1 MGLKDKL
8 KNLLDRKSEVET
20 NDSKLEE
27 SESEHN
33 EAEFLLLAEDIKNQ
47 IFDELVNQE
56 LEVESNVE
64 PVLVSEYDVG
74 EVDIEQLIVDESI
87 MTNHTEMNVIEHKSL
102 DEIIEHLE
110 GAEIIGDLPEE
121 VSLSGFQ
128 PDIWFLMHCVTV

>member
-20 NDSKLEE
+20 NDSALEE

-33 EAEFLLLAEDIKNQ
+33 EAEFLLLTEDIKNQ

-74 EVDIEQLIVDESI
+74 EVDIEQLSVDESI
-87 MTNHTEMNVIEHKSL
+87 MTNHTEMNVIEHESL

-121 VSLSGFQ
+121 VSL
-128 PDIWFLMHCVTV
+128 

>member
-33 EAEFLLLAEDIKNQ
+33 EAEFLLLTEDIKNQ

-74 EVDIEQLIVDESI
+74 EVEIEQLIVDESI

-121 VSLSGFQ
+121 VSL
-128 PDIWFLMHCVTV
+128 

>member
-56 LEVESNVE
+56 LEVDSNVE

-74 EVDIEQLIVDESI
+74 EVEIEQLIVDESI

-121 VSLSGFQ
+121 VSL
-128 PDIWFLMHCVTV
+128 

>member
-8 KNLLDRKSEVET
+8 KNLLDRKSGVET

-56 LEVESNVE
+56 PEVDSNVE

-121 VSLSGFQ
+121 VSL
-128 PDIWFLMHCVTV
+128 

>member
-8 KNLLDRKSEVET
+8 RDLLDRKSEVEN
-20 NDSKLEE
+20 NDSMLEE
-27 SESEHN
+27 SESEQN

-47 IFDELVNQE
+47 IFDELVNQKI
-56 LEVESNVE
+56 EVEPNIE

-74 EVDIEQLIVDESI
+74 EVDVEQLIVDESA

-121 VSLSGFQ
+121 VSL
-128 PDIWFLMHCVTV
+128 

>member
-33 EAEFLLLAEDIKNQ
+33 EAEFLLLTEDIKNQ

-102 DEIIEHLE
+102 DEIIEYLE

-121 VSLSGFQ
+121 VSL
-128 PDIWFLMHCVTV
+128 

>member
-8 KNLLDRKSEVET
+8 RDLLDRKSEVET
-20 NDSKLEE
+20 NDSMLEE
-27 SESEHN
+27 SESEQN

-47 IFDELVNQE
+47 IFDELVNQKI
-56 LEVESNVE
+56 EVEPNIE

-74 EVDIEQLIVDESI
+74 EVDVEQLIVDESA

-121 VSLSGFQ
+121 VSL
-128 PDIWFLMHCVTV
+128 

>member
-8 KNLLDRKSEVET
+8 KNLLDRKSGVET

-121 VSLSGFQ
+121 VSL
-128 PDIWFLMHCVTV
+128 

>member
-8 KNLLDRKSEVET
+8 KNLLDRKSGVET

-56 LEVESNVE
+56 LEVDSNVE
-64 PVLVSEYDVG
+64 PVLISEYDVG
-74 EVDIEQLIVDESI
+74 EVDIEQLSVDESI

-121 VSLSGFQ
+121 VSL
-128 PDIWFLMHCVTV
+128 

>member
-8 KNLLDRKSEVET
+8 KNLLDRKSGVET

-56 LEVESNVE
+56 LEVDSNVG

-74 EVDIEQLIVDESI
+74 EVDIEQLSVDQSI

-121 VSLSGFQ
+121 VSL
-128 PDIWFLMHCVTV
+128 

>member
-1 MGLKDKL
+1 MGLKDKI

-27 SESEHN
+27 SESEYN

-56 LEVESNVE
+56 LEIESNVE

-74 EVDIEQLIVDESI
+74 EVDIEQLSVDESI

-121 VSLSGFQ
+121 VSL
-128 PDIWFLMHCVTV
+128 

>member
-74 EVDIEQLIVDESI
+74 EVEIEQLIVDESI

-121 VSLSGFQ
+121 VSL
-128 PDIWFLMHCVTV
+128 

>member
-121 VSLSGFQ
+121 VSL
-128 PDIWFLMHCVTV
+128 

>member
-8 KNLLDRKSEVET
+8 RDLLDRKSEVET
-20 NDSKLEE
+20 NDFKLEE

-56 LEVESNVE
+56 LEVESNIE

-74 EVDIEQLIVDESI
+74 EVDIGQLIVDESA
-87 MTNHTEMNVIEHKSL
+87 MTNHTEMNVIEHNSL

-121 VSLSGFQ
+121 VSL
-128 PDIWFLMHCVTV
+128 

>member
-8 KNLLDRKSEVET
+8 KNLLDRKSGVET

-33 EAEFLLLAEDIKNQ
+33 EAEFMLLAEDIKNQ

-56 LEVESNVE
+56 LEVDSNVE

-74 EVDIEQLIVDESI
+74 EVDIEQLSVDESI

-121 VSLSGFQ
+121 VSL
-128 PDIWFLMHCVTV
+128 

>member
-8 KNLLDRKSEVET
+8 KNLLDRKSGVET

-74 EVDIEQLIVDESI
+74 EVEIEQLIVDESI

-121 VSLSGFQ
+121 VSL
-128 PDIWFLMHCVTV
+128 

>member
-8 KNLLDRKSEVET
+8 KNLLDRKSGVET

-56 LEVESNVE
+56 LEVDSNVE

-74 EVDIEQLIVDESI
+74 EVEIEQLIVDESI

-121 VSLSGFQ
+121 VSL
-128 PDIWFLMHCVTV
+128 

>member
-8 KNLLDRKSEVET
+8 RDLLDRKSEVEN
-20 NDSKLEE
+20 NDSKPEE

-33 EAEFLLLAEDIKNQ
+33 EAEFLLLAEEIKNQ

-56 LEVESNVE
+56 IEVEPNIE

-74 EVDIEQLIVDESI
+74 EVDVEQLIVDDSA

-121 VSLSGFQ
+121 VSL
-128 PDIWFLMHCVTV
+128 

>member
-8 KNLLDRKSEVET
+8 KNLLDRKSGVDT

-56 LEVESNVE
+56 LEVDSNVE
-64 PVLVSEYDVG
+64 PLLVSEYDVG
-74 EVDIEQLIVDESI
+74 EVDIEQLSVDESI

-121 VSLSGFQ
+121 VSL
-128 PDIWFLMHCVTV
+128 

>member
-8 KNLLDRKSEVET
+8 KNLLDRKSGVET
-20 NDSKLEE
+20 NDSKPEE

-74 EVDIEQLIVDESI
+74 EVEIEQLIVDESI

-121 VSLSGFQ
+121 VSL
-128 PDIWFLMHCVTV
+128 

>member
-8 KNLLDRKSEVET
+8 RDLLDRKSEVET
-20 NDSKLEE
+20 EDSNLEE
-27 SESEHN
+27 PKSEHN
-33 EAEFLLLAEDIKNQ
+33 EAKFLLLVEDIRNQ

-56 LEVESNVE
+56 LEVESNIE

-74 EVDIEQLIVDESI
+74 EVDIGQLIVDESA

-121 VSLSGFQ
+121 VSL
-128 PDIWFLMHCVTV
+128 

>member
-8 KNLLDRKSEVET
+8 RDLLDRKSEVEN

-56 LEVESNVE
+56 IEVDSNVE
-64 PVLVSEYDVG
+64 PVLISNMM
-74 EVDIEQLIVDESI
+74 S
-87 MTNHTEMNVIEHKSL
+87 
-102 DEIIEHLE
+102 
-110 GAEIIGDLPEE
+110 
-121 VSLSGFQ
+121 
-128 PDIWFLMHCVTV
+128 

>member
-8 KNLLDRKSEVET
+8 KNLLDRKSGVET

-47 IFDELVNQE
+47 VFDELVNQE
-56 LEVESNVE
+56 LEVDSNVE

-74 EVDIEQLIVDESI
+74 EVDIEQLSVDESI

-121 VSLSGFQ
+121 VSL
-128 PDIWFLMHCVTV
+128 

>member
-8 KNLLDRKSEVET
+8 RDLLDRKSEVET
-20 NDSKLEE
+20 NDFKLEE

-56 LEVESNVE
+56 LEVESNIE

-74 EVDIEQLIVDESI
+74 EVDIGQLIVDESA

-121 VSLSGFQ
+121 VSL
-128 PDIWFLMHCVTV
+128 

>member
-8 KNLLDRKSEVET
+8 KNLLDRKSGVET

-56 LEVESNVE
+56 LEAESNVE

-74 EVDIEQLIVDESI
+74 EVDIEQLSVDESI

-121 VSLSGFQ
+121 VSL
-128 PDIWFLMHCVTV
+128 

>member
-33 EAEFLLLAEDIKNQ
+33 EAEFLLLTEDIKNQ

-121 VSLSGFQ
+121 VSL
-128 PDIWFLMHCVTV
+128 

>member
-8 KNLLDRKSEVET
+8 RDLLDRKSEVEN

-56 LEVESNVE
+56 IEVEPNIE

-74 EVDIEQLIVDESI
+74 EVDVEQLIVDESA

-121 VSLSGFQ
+121 VSL
-128 PDIWFLMHCVTV
+128 

>member
-8 KNLLDRKSEVET
+8 RALLDRKSEVET
-20 NDSKLEE
+20 NYSKLEE
-27 SESEHN
+27 SESQHN

-56 LEVESNVE
+56 VEVESKSE

-74 EVDIEQLIVDESI
+74 EVDIEQLITDESA

-121 VSLSGFQ
+121 VSL
-128 PDIWFLMHCVTV
+128 

>member
-8 KNLLDRKSEVET
+8 KNLLDRKSGVET

-74 EVDIEQLIVDESI
+74 EVDIEQLSVDESI

-121 VSLSGFQ
+121 VSL
-128 PDIWFLMHCVTV
+128 

>member
-8 KNLLDRKSEVET
+8 KNLLDRKSGVET

-56 LEVESNVE
+56 LEVDSNVE

-74 EVDIEQLIVDESI
+74 EVDIEQLSVDESI

-121 VSLSGFQ
+121 VSL
-128 PDIWFLMHCVTV
+128 

>member
-1 MGLKDKL
+1 MGLKDKI

-56 LEVESNVE
+56 LEIESNVE

-74 EVDIEQLIVDESI
+74 EVDIEQLSVDESI

-121 VSLSGFQ
+121 VSL
-128 PDIWFLMHCVTV
+128 

>member
-8 KNLLDRKSEVET
+8 RDLLDRKSEGEPE
-20 NDSKLEE
+20 DSNLEE
-27 SESEHN
+27 SKSEYN
-33 EAEFLLLAEDIKNQ
+33 EAKFLLLAEDIKNQ

-56 LEVESNVE
+56 LEVESNIE

-74 EVDIEQLIVDESI
+74 EVDIGQLIVDESA
-87 MTNHTEMNVIEHKSL
+87 MTSHTEMNVIEHKSL

-121 VSLSGFQ
+121 VSL
-128 PDIWFLMHCVTV
+128 

>member
-8 KNLLDRKSEVET
+8 KNLLDRKSGVET

-56 LEVESNVE
+56 LEAESNVE

-74 EVDIEQLIVDESI
+74 EVEIEQLIVDESI

-121 VSLSGFQ
+121 VSL
-128 PDIWFLMHCVTV
+128 

>member
-8 KNLLDRKSEVET
+8 RDLLERKSEVET
-20 NDSKLEE
+20 EDSNLEE
-27 SESEHN
+27 SKSEHN
-33 EAEFLLLAEDIKNQ
+33 EAKFLLLAEDIKNQ

-56 LEVESNVE
+56 LEVESNIE

-74 EVDIEQLIVDESI
+74 EVDVGQLIVDESA

-121 VSLSGFQ
+121 VSL
-128 PDIWFLMHCVTV
+128 

>member
-56 LEVESNVE
+56 LEAESNVE

-74 EVDIEQLIVDESI
+74 EVEIEQLIVDESI

-121 VSLSGFQ
+121 VSL
-128 PDIWFLMHCVTV
+128 

>member
-8 KNLLDRKSEVET
+8 KNLLDRKSGVET

-33 EAEFLLLAEDIKNQ
+33 EAEFLLLTEDIKNQ

-56 LEVESNVE
+56 LEVDSNVE
-64 PVLVSEYDVG
+64 PVLISEYDVG
-74 EVDIEQLIVDESI
+74 EVDIEQLSVDESI

-121 VSLSGFQ
+121 VSL
-128 PDIWFLMHCVTV
+128 

>member
-8 KNLLDRKSEVET
+8 RALLDRKPEVET
-20 NDSKLEE
+20 NYSKLEV

-33 EAEFLLLAEDIKNQ
+33 EAEFLLLAEDIKDQ

-56 LEVESNVE
+56 VEVESNIE

-74 EVDIEQLIVDESI
+74 EVDIEQLIVDESA

-121 VSLSGFQ
+121 VSL
-128 PDIWFLMHCVTV
+128 

>member
-56 LEVESNVE
+56 LEVDSNVE

-74 EVDIEQLIVDESI
+74 EVEIEQLSVDESI

-121 VSLSGFQ
+121 VSL
-128 PDIWFLMHCVTV
+128 

>member
-8 KNLLDRKSEVET
+8 RALLDRKPEVET
-20 NDSKLEE
+20 NYSKLEE

-56 LEVESNVE
+56 LEVESNIE

-74 EVDIEQLIVDESI
+74 EVDIEQLIVDESA

-121 VSLSGFQ
+121 VSL
-128 PDIWFLMHCVTV
+128 